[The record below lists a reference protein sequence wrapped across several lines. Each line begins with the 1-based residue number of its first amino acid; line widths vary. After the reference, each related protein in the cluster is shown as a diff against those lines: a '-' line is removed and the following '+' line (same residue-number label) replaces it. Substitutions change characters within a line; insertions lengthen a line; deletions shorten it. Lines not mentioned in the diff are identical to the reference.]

1 MPTLHRIFGCL
12 RLLMIALLFI
22 AYTKKSGTALLLF
35 RYMRLSHCLLF
46 RTSNTEAHA
55 DMYAH
60 AHLFYKVYGY
70 GYTYPEDIKML
81 QCVGIILE
89 FARFHVAKHKA
100 RWKPHKTSFIGD
112 PF

>member
-1 MPTLHRIFGCL
+1 MDIHI
-12 RLLMIALLFI
+12 
-22 AYTKKSGTALLLF
+22 
-35 RYMRLSHCLLF
+35 
-46 RTSNTEAHA
+46 
-55 DMYAH
+55 
-60 AHLFYKVYGY
+60 
-70 GYTYPEDIKML
+70 PEDIKML